1 MTSVLFPLPALVGTA
16 IFALILTLSRHW
28 ELSLAAGI
36 VTILILAALAGEPLQ
51 LLAYVVTLLLS
62 VAGQKLLAIWR
73 QQRTQRV
80 IVGATDEGERRPT
93 LNRRPEGAAI
103 DGGR

>member
-1 MTSVLFPLPALVGTA
+1 MTSVLFLLPALVGTA
-16 IFALILTLSRHW
+16 IFALTLTLSRHW

-62 VAGQKLLAIWR
+62 AAGQKLLAIWW
-73 QQRTQRV
+73 QQWTQRAS
-80 IVGATDEGERRPT
+80 VGVTNERD
-93 LNRRPEGAAI
+93 GALP
-103 DGGR
+103 